1 MRVFTTLSISAIE
14 VLSGIAARGL
24 RSRHFGPLSVTSPTV
39 SKLLNV
45 GFRVLALL
53 PVSVLLLAGWR
64 DAPVRPLNE
73 HNPANPWAPAP
84 HVGYRSTI
92 GPYKSRRPVEP
103 APWTEQNQRVAPQP
117 KSGQ

>member
-1 MRVFTTLSISAIE
+1 MRVFTTLSISVIE
-14 VLSGIAARGL
+14 VLSGIAACGL
-24 RSRHFGPLSVTSPTV
+24 QKHFGPFRVTSPTV
-39 SKLLNV
+39 TKLLNV
-45 GFRVLALL
+45 RLRFFALV
-53 PVSVLLLAGWR
+53 PVAVLLLAGWR

-73 HNPANPWAPAP
+73 HNPADPWAPAP